1 MNRRLLGSVSNTMKL
16 FNFVGTKK
24 RGREALTKIKTFLD
38 GWSENEENT
47 SASNVYGPF
56 AFKLPFRSTIPIRQ
70 CCLRNISKFIP

>member
-1 MNRRLLGSVSNTMKL
+1 MKPLVLPSTWSKRVHRGSRGVYNLNILGQ
-16 FNFVGTKK
+16 G
-24 RGREALTKIKTFLD
+24 GR

-70 CCLRNISKFIP
+70 CCLRNISKFIR